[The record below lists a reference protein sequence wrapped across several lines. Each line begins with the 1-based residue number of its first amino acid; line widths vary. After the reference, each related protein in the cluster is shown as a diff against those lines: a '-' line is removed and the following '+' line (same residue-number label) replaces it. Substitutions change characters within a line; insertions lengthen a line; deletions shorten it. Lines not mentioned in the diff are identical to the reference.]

1 MTEGRSGEGYSDTV
15 LDHFER
21 PRNNGALDDA
31 NAIGYMT
38 NPVCGDTLLLM
49 LRVRDDRIEEARWQ
63 SDGCVASIA
72 GSSLLS
78 ELLGGRSLAEANALT
93 REAIVAALE
102 KAGREADPVK
112 IGETL
117 RGDKEKRDNALDN
130 PAFRAQYDRIRAEKA
145 IERAEVSEKAA
156 DDAGEADLGTF

>member
-1 MTEGRSGEGYSDTV
+1 MTEGRPAEGYSDTV

-21 PRNNGALDDA
+21 PRNNGALEDA

-72 GSSLLS
+72 ASSLLS
-78 ELLGGRSLAEANALT
+78 ELLGKRSLAEADGLT
-93 REAIVAALE
+93 REAIVAALGGLPSS
-102 KAGREADPVK
+102 KLHASV
-112 IGETL
+112 L
-117 RGDKEKRDNALDN
+117 
-130 PAFRAQYDRIRAEKA
+130 
-145 IERAEVSEKAA
+145 AA
-156 DDAGEADLGTF
+156 DALQHALADYRRKHGSEGSGT